1 MIDQESLGLG
11 EEVWGEVTFALPRK
25 GKDIEVCLIKGSK
38 KIQKKLVW
46 NGKGFNLN

>member
-11 EEVWGEVTFALPRK
+11 EATWGEVT
-25 GKDIEVCLIKGSK
+25 K

-46 NGKGFNLN
+46 NGKGFKLN